1 MSGVASFLAR
11 ERIALD
17 VVAGDRREVLEELAA
32 LLGGQDEVVREA
44 VRDDLVAREWVSSTG
59 VGGGIAFPHA
69 RIDFLTG
76 IRLAFLRTAEPV
88 DFGALDGMPVDLFVA
103 VAGPKPSR
111 REYLSVLSRLAYAF
125 RSPTARE
132 EFRRAG
138 NAAEILELLERHAPQ
153 SAGAT

>member
-1 MSGVASFLAR
+1 MSGVASFLST

-17 VVAGDRREVLEELAA
+17 VPAGSGHEVLDELAA
-32 LLGGQDEVVREA
+32 LLGGQDESVREA

-69 RIDFLTG
+69 RVDFLPG
-76 IRLAFLRTAEPV
+76 IRLAFVRTAAPV
-88 DFGALDGMPVDLFVA
+88 EFRALDGMPVDLFVA

-132 EFRRAG
+132 EFRRAET
-138 NAAEILELLERHAPQ
+138 AVEVLDLLERHAPQ
-153 SAGAT
+153 SAGTA